1 MYGSLGYRRLRTKVV
16 EKVKLPRLKD
26 FTKLSLGDLKK
37 VKGYCELYHSEDGKR
52 LETIQ
57 RLEEDRNQ
65 YESRSRAHDDL
76 SAKLDAEI
84 KALDS
89 ESYSL
94 FWQTFKF
101 KQGFFSNLL
110 VSREKLP
117 ISYILPS
124 GETLNKMIVK
134 TPESMALKARL
145 DDKNKD
151 CVAARKKRAE
161 LQSIRPMRSSGSYAS
176 NFAHFC
182 KDTKTFTI
190 NGTRV
195 EISVD
200 EINITELECLIQS
213 HNRKIEKLG
222 DLRARAASNVLETRR
237 LAQSERRNINKQL
250 DLLNCCPYC
259 AKDLSALDAHLDHIY
274 PVSKGGLS
282 RQANLIFV
290 CSSCNIKKRDSTLRS
305 FIEETGLDAKTIH
318 GRLASLAKDF

>member
-1 MYGSLGYRRLRTKVV
+1 
-16 EKVKLPRLKD
+16 
-26 FTKLSLGDLKK
+26 
-37 VKGYCELYHSEDGKR
+37 
-52 LETIQ
+52 
-57 RLEEDRNQ
+57 
-65 YESRSRAHDDL
+65 
-76 SAKLDAEI
+76 
-84 KALDS
+84 
-89 ESYSL
+89 
-94 FWQTFKF
+94 
-101 KQGFFSNLL
+101 
-110 VSREKLP
+110 
-117 ISYILPS
+117 
-124 GETLNKMIVK
+124 
-134 TPESMALKARL
+134 MALKARL

-161 LQSIRPMRSSGSYAS
+161 LQSNRPMRSSGSYAS

-195 EISVD
+195 EISVR
-200 EINITELECLIQS
+200 ETNITELDSLIQS

-250 DLLNCCPYC
+250 ALLNCCPYC

-290 CSSCNIKKRDSTLRS
+290 CSP
-305 FIEETGLDAKTIH
+305 
-318 GRLASLAKDF
+318 

>member
-1 MYGSLGYRRLRTKVV
+1 LAVLLVRANRLLDPANTEVGGARTPLSRLESRLVCPACGSLGYRRLRTKVV

-37 VKGYCELYHSEDGKR
+37 VKAYCELYHSEDGKR

-65 YESRSRAHDDL
+65 YESSSRAHDDL

-89 ESYSL
+89 DSHSL
-94 FWQTFKF
+94 LWQTFKF

-110 VSREKLP
+110 VSGEKLP

-124 GETLNKMIVK
+124 GETLNKTIAK

-151 CVAARKKRAE
+151 SVAARKKRAE

-190 NGTRV
+190 HGTRV

-200 EINITELECLIQS
+200 AINIIEL
-213 HNRKIEKLG
+213 G
-222 DLRARAASNVLETRR
+222 V
-237 LAQSERRNINKQL
+237 
-250 DLLNCCPYC
+250 
-259 AKDLSALDAHLDHIY
+259 
-274 PVSKGGLS
+274 
-282 RQANLIFV
+282 
-290 CSSCNIKKRDSTLRS
+290 
-305 FIEETGLDAKTIH
+305 
-318 GRLASLAKDF
+318 